1 MTTYTK
7 CIPVIAESLSWTAQ
21 PLNLVETTEG
31 QEVSLTWNY
40 TLTAN
45 EQTASQTF
53 FKVTWRK
60 FNLGTSSFDE
70 FASYLKIT
78 GSNPT
83 IFKPDASRIV
93 VDISIGTSSALLQ
106 FKDVRL
112 KDEGIYKIEV
122 SVTFPGAPTIA
133 EQEFNLTV
141 VGKFC

>member
-1 MTTYTK
+1 M
-7 CIPVIAESLSWTAQ
+7 
-21 PLNLVETTEG
+21 
-31 QEVSLTWNY
+31 SLTWNY

-60 FNLGTSSFDE
+60 FNPGTSSFDE
-70 FASYLKIT
+70 FASYVKFT

-83 IFKPDASRIV
+83 FSEPNAPRIV
-93 VDISIGTSSALLQ
+93 VDRSIGNTSASLQ
-106 FKDVRL
+106 FKDIRL
-112 KDEGIYKIEV
+112 EDEGIYKIEV
-122 SVTFPGAPTIA
+122 SVTFPGTATIA